1 MKFRAPS
8 GSIRVSNIFGH
19 SAIVGADWIDLPEIL
34 HRDAMA
40 AGCMCQQNEVE
51 TKAPKADTAANAPK
65 RVLDETQV
73 IRETLELMVVRN
85 EQGDFLG
92 DGTPNAKAVA
102 KLAGLNVRKEAVMNV
117 WVAMQ
122 HEANASDASE

>member
-8 GSIRVSNIFGH
+8 GSIPVSNIFGH
-19 SAIVGADWIDLPEIL
+19 SAIVGEEWIELPEIL

-40 AGCMCQQNEVE
+40 AGCMCQQNEVA
-51 TKAPKADTAANAPK
+51 TQAPKAETASDAPK
-65 RVLDETQV
+65 RVLDEAQV
-73 IRETLELMVVRN
+73 IRETLELMLVRN
-85 EQGDFLG
+85 EEGDFLN

-117 WVAMQ
+117 FIAMKN
-122 HEANASDASE
+122 EAAASDASE

>member
-1 MKFRAPS
+1 MRFRSPS
-8 GSIRVSNIFGH
+8 GDIAVSNVFGH
-19 SAIVGADWIDLPEIL
+19 SAIVGADWIELPEVL
-34 HRDAMA
+34 HRDALA
-40 AGCMCQQNEVE
+40 AGCECEQNHVV
-51 TKAPKADTAANAPK
+51 TKAPKAETSPDAPK
-65 RVLDETQV
+65 RVLDEAQV

-122 HEANASDASE
+122 NEANASDAE